1 VADTGGVYIVPAFT
15 GLGAPYWDS
24 GARGIIT
31 GLTRATGKAHIVRA
45 ALESIA
51 FQSRELIDAMEADS
65 GEPIR
70 ELRVDGGA
78 AVNDFLMQFQAD
90 ILGRPVVRPIDVETT
105 ALGAA
110 YLAGIAEKVWS
121 GAEEVESF
129 WRVERR
135 FEPRM
140 SDGERAERM
149 QQWRESVSRASSSYN
164 GG

>member
-1 VADTGGVYIVPAFT
+1 
-15 GLGAPYWDS
+15 
-24 GARGIIT
+24 
-31 GLTRATGKAHIVRA
+31 
-45 ALESIA
+45 
-51 FQSRELIDAMEADS
+51 
-65 GEPIR
+65 
-70 ELRVDGGA
+70 
-78 AVNDFLMQFQAD
+78 
-90 ILGRPVVRPIDVETT
+90 VETT

-121 GAEEVESF
+121 GVDEVESF

-140 SDGERAERM
+140 SDTERARRM